1 VISLTNDFLSPDII
15 KEFLHTKFSGREIK
29 YFDETSSTNDIAKE
43 LARKGA
49 PEGVLVLAET
59 QTSGRGRLGR
69 IWQSP
74 PGGIWLSL
82 ILRPKLAPQDAAKL
96 TFIGAIAVATAIR
109 NLGLDAKIKWPN
121 DVLVNSRKVC
131 GILTEM
137 EAEMDVLHYVVV
149 GIGINANFDRN
160 SLPEDIQQTA
170 TTLKSEL
177 NRTISRN
184 EFISQLLN
192 EFELSYLLFLKKGFP
207 PILDEWKKLSCILG
221 EAVHVYMD
229 DKIIDGTVI
238 DVDQASGALIL
249 KLDNGSIEKVFS
261 GDVSVRRRL

>member
-1 VISLTNDFLSPDII
+1 VISLTNDFLSPDVI
-15 KEFLHTKFSGREIK
+15 KNKLRTKFIGKEIR
-29 YFDETSSTNDIAKE
+29 YFDETGSTNDIAKE
-43 LARKGA
+43 LARKDA
-49 PEGVLVLAET
+49 SEGLLVLAET

-82 ILRPKLAPQDAAKL
+82 MLRPKLTPQEAPKL
-96 TFIGAIAVATAIR
+96 TFVGAIAVATAIR

-121 DVLVNSRKVC
+121 DVLVNSRKIC

-160 SLPEDIQQTA
+160 NLPEDIQQTA

-177 NRTISRN
+177 NSTISRN
-184 EFISQLLN
+184 AFISQLLN
-192 EFELSYLLFLKKGFP
+192 EFEQSYLLFLEKGFP
-207 PILDEWKKLSCILG
+207 PILNEWKKLSCILG
-221 EAVHVYMD
+221 EAVHVYIG
-229 DKIIDGTVI
+229 DKIIDGTAI
-238 DVDQASGALIL
+238 DVDQSGALML
-249 KLDNGSIEKVFS
+249 KLDNGSIEKIFS
-261 GDVSVRRRL
+261 GDVSVRRHL

>member
-1 VISLTNDFLSPDII
+1 LTHDFLSPNTI
-15 KEFLHTKFSGREIK
+15 KNGLHTKFIGSEIR
-29 YFDETSSTNDIAKE
+29 YFDEAGSTNDIAKE

-49 PEGVLVLAET
+49 SEGLLVLAET

-69 IWQSP
+69 VWQSP

-82 ILRPKLAPQDAAKL
+82 MLRPKLTPQEAPKL
-96 TFIGAIAVATAIR
+96 TFIGAIAVAFCIR

-121 DVLVNSRKVC
+121 DVLVNNRKVC

-137 EAEMDVLHYVVV
+137 EAEIDVLHYVVV
-149 GIGINANFDRN
+149 GIGINTNFKKDK
-160 SLPEDIQQTA
+160 LPIDIQKTA

-177 NRTISRN
+177 KESVNRN
-184 EFISQLLN
+184 EFIACLLN
-192 EFELSYLLFLKKGFP
+192 EFERAYLVFLKKGFS
-207 PILDEWKKLSCILG
+207 PILEEWKELSCILN
-221 EAVHVYMD
+221 EDVRVYMD
-229 DKIIDGTVI
+229 DKIIDGKAI

-249 KLDNGSIEKVFS
+249 KLDNGSIEKILS

>member
-1 VISLTNDFLSPDII
+1 MTNDFLSPDII
-15 KEFLHTKFSGREIK
+15 KDRLRTEFIGREIR
-29 YFDETSSTNDIAKE
+29 YFDETGSTNDIAKE

-49 PEGVLVLAET
+49 LEGLLVLAET

-69 IWQSP
+69 VWQSP

-82 ILRPKLAPQDAAKL
+82 ILRPRLAPQEAPKL

-121 DVLVNSRKVC
+121 DVLVSNRKIC

-137 EAEMDVLHYVVV
+137 ESETDVLHYVVV
-149 GIGINANFDRN
+149 GIGINANFNKDK
-160 SLPEDIQQTA
+160 LPAEIQKTA

-177 NRTISRN
+177 KESVNRN
-184 EFISQLLN
+184 EFITCLLN
-192 EFELSYLLFLKKGFP
+192 EFERSYLVFLEKGFS
-207 PILDEWKKLSCILG
+207 PILEEWKELSCILN
-221 EAVHVYMD
+221 EDVRVYMD
-229 DKIIDGTVI
+229 NRIIDGKAI

-249 KLDNGSIEKVFS
+249 KLDNGSFEKIFS
-261 GDVSVRRRL
+261 GDVSIRRQK